1 MTAKVLPARP
11 GRCVTAVVQKNI
23 NGTYTT
29 VKRACRVLNIDSA
42 ASYTLIGNPLVGAKF
57 RMRFESA
64 ADDMNIAGHGEW
76 TYLRFTN

>member
-1 MTAKVLPARP
+1 M
-11 GRCVTAVVQKNI
+11 TAVVQKNI

-42 ASYTLIGNPLVGAKF
+42 ASYTLIGNPQVGAKF